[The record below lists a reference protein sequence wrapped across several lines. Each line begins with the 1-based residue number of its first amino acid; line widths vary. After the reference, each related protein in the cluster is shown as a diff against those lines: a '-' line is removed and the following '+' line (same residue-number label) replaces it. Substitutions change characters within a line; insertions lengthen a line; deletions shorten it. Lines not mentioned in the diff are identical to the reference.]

1 MGKDNRAFHR
11 EWLDKFNNRQ
21 QGEKGGI
28 TAGFE
33 YAIQPDG
40 TCMGERHWQERR
52 QRSSTYSFHSPGSRS
67 QTSTSTSTSSSTL
80 HNPRNLYQTSSL
92 VQLQRD
98 ALQSATTYQEA
109 SIMPPPPAPKDKSS
123 MQTNHNRATS
133 TPPPAPFLSPTRR
146 RRNPSNAV
154 FGQHLPNAL
163 NSPACA
169 AKVFGKQAAL
179 REEHQLC
186 ETLLTNKENSVN
198 QFVPPDDD
206 DDELFMSLDVDK
218 LVAERQSKMQHSF
231 DYGNEGSKRFSDVS
245 VISMVSNDTAPRQ
258 SLALTSNPS
267 NQSAFYDLSGD
278 SSREPTPRNDTSFDS
293 STNQRSFAGST
304 LNHSRAG
311 MFGDEGSSVGGFSS
325 TFHTRNNHHNAG
337 SAMNNSFDSWQHN
350 DDSSMN
356 FGKGASN
363 SQYQRERISGA
374 SDHSLR
380 FDGNT
385 SGTPHST
392 FSTAPNESFGSSND
406 AFHDSAG
413 RRSNPASFNDSSTDQ
428 DVPLCP
434 GHSRPCR
441 LLTARSAANT
451 GRQFFKCCMED
462 ECDFFQWADG
472 MEGNWNNDNSAG
484 GSGNT
489 GDGDVLDHR
498 NENRRKFGHSS
509 FRPGQQA
516 VIENALEGRDVFVL
530 MPTGGGKS
538 LCYQLPAWCSPGLS
552 IVISPLLSLIQD
564 QVQSMT
570 KLGVESVFLTSTQDY
585 ETEQREIQKRLFA
598 TPAHGGVKLLYI
610 TPEKLRHSNVIKN
623 VMRTLYDRNLI
634 SRFVVDEAHCLR

>member
-1 MGKDNRAFHR
+1 MGKDNCAFHR
-11 EWLDKFNNRQ
+11 EWLDKFNNRL

-52 QRSSTYSFHSPGSRS
+52 QRSSSYSFHSTESRS
-67 QTSTSTSTSSSTL
+67 QTSKSTSTL

-98 ALQSATTYQEA
+98 ERQSATAYQQA
-109 SIMPPPPAPKDKSS
+109 SIMPPPPAPKEKSTTT
-123 MQTNHNRATS
+123 MPTKHNRATS

-179 REEHQLC
+179 SEEQQLC
-186 ETLLTNKENSVN
+186 ETLVSNKENAGK

-218 LVAERQSKMQHSF
+218 LVAERQSQMQHSF
-231 DYGNEGSKRFSDVS
+231 DYGNEGSKKFSDH
-245 VISMVSNDTAPRQ
+245 TTPRQ

-267 NQSAFYDLSGD
+267 NPSAFYDLSGD
-278 SSREPTPRNDTSFDS
+278 SSREPTPRNDTLFDS
-293 STNQRSFAGST
+293 SNNQRSFAGRT
-304 LNHSRAG
+304 LNHPRADK
-311 MFGDEGSSVGGFSS
+311 FGDEGSSVGDFSNTS
-325 TFHTRNNHHNAG
+325 QTRNNQHNTD
-337 SAMNNSFDSWQHN
+337 SAMNNSFDSWQQN
-350 DDSSMN
+350 GDSSRIN
-356 FGKGASN
+356 FAKGATN
-363 SQYQRERISGA
+363 SHYQRESISGA
-374 SDHSLR
+374 SIHSPR

-385 SGTPHST
+385 SGTPHSAFRT
-392 FSTAPNESFGSSND
+392 DPNESFGSSND
-406 AFHDSAG
+406 AFHDSTG
-413 RRSNPASFNDSSTDQ
+413 PRSNPASFNDSSTDQ
-428 DVPLCP
+428 DVPHCP

-441 LLTARSAANT
+441 LLTARSAANA

-472 MEGNWNNDNSAG
+472 MEGNWNNDNSVG

-489 GDGDVLDHR
+489 GDANVLDHR
-498 NENRRKFGHSS
+498 HENRRKFGHSS

-585 ETEQREIQKRLFA
+585 ETEQRDIQKRLFA
-598 TPAHGGVKLLYI
+598 APAHGGVKLLYI